1 MCYWGRS
8 ARGQDQLIS
17 IDGNATKAVVGGT
30 LMQRISTSAHKL
42 QNGKCQISIGAVTAE
57 NFGTWSC
64 TLLDQT
70 GVVFTGEVNIM
81 EGKYCTTISCY

>member
-8 ARGQDQLIS
+8 ARGPWELIA
-17 IDGNATKAVVGGT
+17 INGNATKAVVGGN

-42 QNGKCQISIGAVTAE
+42 QNGKCQLSIGAVKAE
-57 NFGTWSC
+57 DFGTWSC

-70 GVVFTGEVNIM
+70 GAVFAGEVNIM
-81 EGKYCTTISCY
+81 EGKYCTTISY